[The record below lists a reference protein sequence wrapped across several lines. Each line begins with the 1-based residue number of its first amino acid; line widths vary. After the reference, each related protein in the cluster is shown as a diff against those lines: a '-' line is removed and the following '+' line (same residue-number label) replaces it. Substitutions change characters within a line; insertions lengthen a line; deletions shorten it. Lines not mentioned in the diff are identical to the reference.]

1 MIHYMGSCKE
11 VTVNLKIDG
20 LLVIM
25 LLGQYYRNILGY
37 TFIVVDGE
45 VNMSKV
51 ELVIFFL

>member
-1 MIHYMGSCKE
+1 MIHYMEYCKE
-11 VTVNLKIDG
+11 VTANLKIDG